1 MRALIHVTFPNE
13 PFNSAVR
20 KGTAGDSMKRI
31 LDELKPEAVYFTE
44 YNGQRVGI
52 LIVDIADPSK
62 VPSISEPFFLS
73 FNAQVEFHVVMS
85 PDELGRAGLNALGKK
100 WAATA

>member
-31 LDELKPEAVYFTE
+31 LDEHKTSPQIKPGTFVKPSASETEQPEAAAE
-44 YNGQRVGI
+44 DSPRRES
-52 LIVDIADPSK
+52 ADG
-62 VPSISEPFFLS
+62 
-73 FNAQVEFHVVMS
+73 A
-85 PDELGRAGLNALGKK
+85 
-100 WAATA
+100 